1 LAEAPFFPE
10 VTMLEPSAIE
20 VASCSSRSQTM
31 LPALVLGMA
40 AFLTQFDVTA
50 VVVAMPA
57 IGIALGFGVAGYA
70 WVMDAYSLAFTGT
83 FGRPERWRQSRLA
96 SDRPNGPPC
105 SSAPAM
111 FAIS

>member
-1 LAEAPFFPE
+1 MP
-10 VTMLEPSAIE
+10 EPSAIE

-57 IGIALGFGVAGYA
+57 IGSALGFGVAHDPCA
-70 WVMDAYSLAFTGT
+70 TWTRAVSLDDLCLTEPHH
-83 FGRPERWRQSRLA
+83 RP
-96 SDRPNGPPC
+96 
-105 SSAPAM
+105 
-111 FAIS
+111 